1 MLENK
6 QRMSR
11 HRSLLIAIL
20 VLVPFKTKGTNE
32 RGAMM
37 YVPRL
42 RQVVVVR
49 LERLQPELESLVEL
63 KAGAGGLRLDT
74 TSGVR

>member
-1 MLENK
+1 
-6 QRMSR
+6 
-11 HRSLLIAIL
+11 
-20 VLVPFKTKGTNE
+20 
-32 RGAMM
+32 MM

-49 LERLQPELESLVEL
+49 LVERLQPELESLVEL